1 MNDGED
7 GCFGGERIKSRGMNY
22 LGLLSFGIFILI
34 IGAIFIANPNIL
46 TDFFQWVE
54 QMVDQEQFIRPP
66 DGVIFG
72 AFVFFTL
79 IGISNFFTAAVRL
92 WIKDS
97 TRKAISDTLSGVAL
111 VFFAYLIHLYS
122 QYTIEWQIVLGIEII
137 IVGML
142 VVVYSLIHYWLTK

>member
-1 MNDGED
+1 MNDWED
-7 GCFGGERIKSRGMNY
+7 GCFGGGRKRRRGKDY

-34 IGAIFIANPNIL
+34 IGAIFIANPNII
-46 TDFFQWVE
+46 TDFSQWVG
-54 QMVDQEQFIRPP
+54 QMVDREQFIRPP

-72 AFVFFTL
+72 AYVFFAL
-79 IGISNFFTAAVRL
+79 IGISNFFKAAVRL

-97 TRKAISDTLSGVAL
+97 PRQAISDTLSGVAL

-122 QYTIEWQIVLGIEII
+122 QYTIEWQIVLAIEII
-137 IVGML
+137 IIGVL